1 MIAYEVPD
9 RRRRLTL
16 LLSLLV
22 VLASAASL
30 VRRAAQARPADSW
43 DWPTDIAVD
52 GHSGNVWL
60 LMNTDTGGS
69 CADRYSASLA
79 FQDSWGVG
87 ERGDTIAAGQDGRVA
102 VGVSAWEGYPAQR
115 RPALAVHAATG
126 ALLTRRLLNSA
137 ALAHLDLDTQ
147 AGDWLALSATTLNA
161 SQPLQAQLERLDAEG
176 RQLSKEPVPVDS
188 HALAVGPL
196 AERYLVSS
204 RVDTTT
210 IWRLVDG
217 GAPLELRLYSDIATG
232 LTVLPDGRPVYPRYS
247 TNATP
252 PTGVTCSLSLIDL
265 VGGQDASIPLPDLL
279 SREVA
284 AGPDGSLYIVARRA
298 GVDTSK
304 NWELHRFSNSGEHLG
319 MLDQAAMQHP
329 CAVAPTAT
337 AGPSPT
343 KEATP
348 AVTETATA
356 SATSV
361 AAQSATPT
369 ATAVAGESA
378 TPTEGPTA
386 TPREE
391 PTATL
396 TATVIAA
403 ESATP
408 TEMPTAEPTARP
420 TATRPPP
427 PTAEA
432 GRIWLPWLVRSR

>member
-1 MIAYEVPD
+1 MTAYDVPD
-9 RRRRLTL
+9 RRRSLTL

-30 VRRAAQARPADSW
+30 VRRAAQARPADSL
-43 DWPTDIAVD
+43 DWPEDIAVD
-52 GHSGNVWL
+52 GHSGDVWL

-102 VGVSAWEGYPAQR
+102 VGVSALEGYPALR

-126 ALLTRRLLNSA
+126 SLLARRLLNSA

-161 SQPLQAQLERLDAEG
+161 SRPLEAQLERLDADG
-176 RQLSKEPVPVDS
+176 RQLSKETVPADS

-196 AERYLVSS
+196 AERYLISS

-210 IWRLVDG
+210 LWRLVDG
-217 GAPLELRLYSDIATG
+217 GAPLELRLYSDLATG

-247 TNATP
+247 HSAMPT
-252 PTGVTCSLSLIDL
+252 TGVTCSLSLIDL

-284 AGPDGSLYIVARRA
+284 AGPDGSLYIIARRA
-298 GVDTSK
+298 GVDTSQ
-304 NWELHRFSNSGEHLG
+304 NWELHRYSNSGEHLG
-319 MLDQAAMQHP
+319 MLSQTEMQHP

-348 AVTETATA
+348 AVTETATSTA
-356 SATSV
+356 TAIATESGTATATVSAG
-361 AAQSATPT
+361 QSATPT
-369 ATAVAGESA
+369 EES
-378 TPTEGPTA
+378 TA
-386 TPREE
+386 TPRVE

-396 TATVIAA
+396 TATTVAA
-403 ESATP
+403 ASATP
-408 TEMPTAEPTARP
+408 TEQPTVAPTVLP
-420 TATRPPP
+420 TATTPPP
-427 PTAEA
+427 PTTEE
-432 GRIWLPWLVRSR
+432 GRIWLPWLVRPR

>member
-1 MIAYEVPD
+1 MIAYAFPD

-30 VRRAAQARPADSW
+30 VRRAAQARPADSL
-43 DWPTDIAVD
+43 DWPDDIAVD
-52 GHSGNVWL
+52 GHSGDVWL

-87 ERGDTIAAGQDGRVA
+87 ERGDTIAAGPDGRVA
-102 VGVSAWEGYPAQR
+102 VGVSALEGYPAQF
-115 RPALAVHAATG
+115 RPALAVHTATG
-126 ALLTRRLLNSA
+126 NRLARRGLDLA
-137 ALAHLDLDTQ
+137 ARAHLDLDTQ
-147 AGDWLALSATTLNA
+147 AGDWLALSATTVRA
-161 SQPLQAQLERLDAEG
+161 SEPLQAQLERLDVDG
-176 RQLSKEPVPVDS
+176 RQLSKETVPVDS

-196 AERYLVSS
+196 AERYLISS

-210 IWRLVDG
+210 LWRLVDG

-232 LTVLPDGRPVYPRYS
+232 LTVLPDGRPVYPRYGKR
-247 TNATP
+247 AAPTP
-252 PTGVTCSLSLIDL
+252 GITCSLSLIDL

-298 GVDTSK
+298 GVDTSQ
-304 NWELHRFSNSGEHLG
+304 NWELHRYSNSGEHLG
-319 MLDQAAMQHP
+319 MLSQAEMQHP

-343 KEATP
+343 KEATLG
-348 AVTETATA
+348 VMET
-356 SATSV
+356 
-361 AAQSATPT
+361 ATPT
-369 ATAVAGESA
+369 ATTVAGESA

-386 TPREE
+386 TK
-391 PTATL
+391 TAT
-396 TATVIAA
+396 AVGA

-408 TEMPTAEPTARP
+408 TEGP
-420 TATRPPP
+420 TATMNATATAPASATPTEEPTVAPTVPPTATTPPP
-427 PTAEA
+427 PTAEE
-432 GRIWLPWLVRSR
+432 GRIWLPWLNRSR